1 MKKYNMKFIF
11 MKKNIYLLL
20 ILLIL
25 FFLIYCFTNLNK
37 NNYLILTEG
46 LDMDKAK
53 NKIKNAIS
61 SGKEKINSGKEK
73 INSGKLSFNKNKK
86 KTGNYGCEGGYHDLR
101 GWWNRCKK
109 ANKFNSKV
117 KCVTKSFAGNQYTY
131 APKHCTCLDKKYK
144 SQTIA
149 RNKEL
154 SYIGCKIDEK
164 CSNNKFVFKCF
175 DHQEVNN
182 GDALDWID
190 YEEHD
195 YQHNAECFPVR
206 NTGLI
211 GKIKNAVGLGGS
223 KTCDE
228 PSYNLKMAN
237 EKKENM

>member
-73 INSGKLSFNKNKK
+73 INSGKLSSNKK
-86 KTGNYGCEGGYHDLR
+86 KTGDYGCVAGYHDLR

-175 DHQEVNN
+175 DDQEVNN